1 MMTQRERMTAELP
14 YRAGDPELV
23 ADRKKAKEAWYRF
36 NQLSPDEFGEGME
49 ILRGLF
55 GSAGEG
61 MYIEPTFRCDYG
73 YNIHIGKNFYSNY
86 NLIILDIAPVYI
98 GDNVMIA
105 PNVGIYTAGHPVH
118 PVARKSGYEYGAAI
132 RIGND
137 VWIGA
142 HSVINPG
149 VTIGDNTVIGAGSV
163 VTKDIPADCIAAGNP
178 CKVIR
183 EITEAD
189 RDYYYKNKKF
199 DVDWE

>member
-1 MMTQRERMTAELP
+1 MSQRERMIAELP
-14 YRAGDPELV
+14 YRAADPELV
-23 ADRKKAKEAWYRF
+23 ADRKKAKQAWYRF
-36 NQLSPDEFGEGME
+36 NQLSPDEFAEGMQ
-49 ILRGLF
+49 ILRELF

-73 YNIHIGKNFYSNY
+73 YNIHIGNNFYSNY

-118 PVARKSGYEYGAAI
+118 PDARKSGYEYGMSI

-142 HSVINPG
+142 HTVINPG

-163 VTKDIPADCIAAGNP
+163 VTKDIPANCIAAGNP